1 MRRVRLAVLIAAVMT
16 AAVVTVALAFEREEP
31 LGPPARAAAT
41 GEWRALAPAG
51 LERTEV
57 AAARIGRS
65 IYVAG
70 GFEKRSGLSTG
81 ALERYD
87 IRTNRW
93 QRLRSMPVGLNH
105 PTAAAYRGK
114 LYVHGGYT
122 GRRDLS
128 SATARL
134 FAYSPRTNRWK
145 RLPKSARP
153 RAAHALAVL
162 GGRLYAFGGKNDE
175 GEMRSMEAYDFKRRR
190 WRAAPPMKGPAR
202 DHMTGVAAGGFLY
215 ALAGRDLT
223 GGPGNFATAER
234 YDPRRRRWQR
244 LASMRKARGGIAS
257 AKLSGGRVIVFGGE
271 ESAGTI
277 REVEIYEPK
286 QRRWRSLP
294 DMRTPRHGLGGVSLN
309 DRVYSIQGGPS
320 PGFFFSNAI
329 EFLDI
334 DPRSQP
340 SGRSRR

>member
-1 MRRVRLAVLIAAVMT
+1 MRRARLAAALAVAMA
-16 AAVVTVALAFEREEP
+16 AAVVTVAMAFEREEP
-31 LGPPARAAAT
+31 LGPPARDAAA

-65 IYVAG
+65 IYVVG
-70 GFEKRSGLSTG
+70 GFEKSSGLTTG

-93 QRLRSMPVGLNH
+93 TRLRPMPAGVNH

-134 FAYSPRTNRWK
+134 FAYNPRTNRWA
-145 RLPKSARP
+145 RLPKSRRP
-153 RAAHALAVL
+153 RAAHGLAVL
-162 GGRLYAFGGKNDE
+162 GRRLYAFGGKNDS

-190 WRAAPPMKGPAR
+190 WRPAPPMKGPPR
-202 DHMTGVAAGGFLY
+202 DHMTGVASGGFIY
-215 ALAGRDLT
+215 ALAGRDQT
-223 GGPGNFATAER
+223 GGSGNYSTAER
-234 YDPRRRRWQR
+234 YDPKRRRWQR
-244 LASMRKARGGIAS
+244 LPPMRRARGGIAS
-257 AKLSGGRVIVFGGE
+257 APLSGGRVIVFGGE

-277 REVEIYEPK
+277 REVELYEPSR
-286 QRRWRSLP
+286 RRWRALP
-294 DMRTPRHGLGGVSLN
+294 DMRTPRHGLGGASFRS
-309 DRVYSIQGGPS
+309 RVYAIEGGPS
-320 PGFFFSNAI
+320 PGFHFSNAI
-329 EFLDI
+329 EFLDV
-334 DPRSQP
+334 P
-340 SGRSRR
+340 